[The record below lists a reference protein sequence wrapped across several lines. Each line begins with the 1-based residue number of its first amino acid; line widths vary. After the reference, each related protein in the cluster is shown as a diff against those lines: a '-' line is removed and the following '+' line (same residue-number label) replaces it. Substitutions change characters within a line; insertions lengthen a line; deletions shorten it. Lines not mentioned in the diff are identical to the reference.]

1 MAAWIKIIPEINQEK
16 EIITVIENSYGNT
29 LFFFRTKE
37 KIQSVTTRNRR
48 FDLKFFKA
56 TNAEW
61 CLNFKMKTDWTLPKT
76 QNMAHV
82 EVTFDCPE
90 NLFFHN
96 KTFPFS
102 NIPIWDIIHSFQI
115 VIKLNEKLDDGK
127 IIFNIYDRSRPM
139 ITNGTNQVQAGA

>member
-37 KIQSVTTRNRR
+37 KIQSVTTRYRKIE
-48 FDLKFFKA
+48 LKFFKA
-56 TNAEW
+56 TNEEW

-76 QNMAHV
+76 KDVVYV
-82 EVTFDCPE
+82 EVTFDSPD

-96 KTFPFS
+96 KTLPFP
-102 NIPIWDIIHSFQI
+102 NIPIWDIINSFQI
-115 VIKLNEKLDDGK
+115 IIKFDEKLESGN
-127 IIFNIYDRSRPM
+127 IIFNNYMPM